1 MGWRRFFRR
10 RRWDR
15 ERARELQSYLEM
27 ETDDN
32 LARGMAPDEAR
43 RAAERKLGDVMRIRE
58 EIYLMNTI
66 GLVETL
72 WQDLRY
78 GARVLRHN
86 PAFAAVAILSLA
98 LGVGANSAI
107 FQLLNAVRLRT
118 LPVKDPW
125 ELAEVRIAER
135 KNATGSFTG
144 RYPQL
149 TNPLWEQIRARAEG
163 FASLAAWGTN
173 RFDLASGGEARYAD
187 ALWVSGS
194 FFDTLGVKPA
204 AGRLLTP
211 ADDQRGCA
219 SSSA

>member
-1 MGWRRFFRR
+1 MGWSRFFRR
-10 RRWDR
+10 RRWDT

-32 LARGMAPDEAR
+32 LARGLPPDEAR

-66 GLVETL
+66 GLVESL

-78 GARVLRHN
+78 GARVLRLN
-86 PAFAAVAILSLA
+86 SGFAAVAILSLA

-135 KNATGSFTG
+135 KNATGNFTG

-149 TNPLWEQIRARAEG
+149 TNPLWEQIRAHAEG
-163 FASLAAWGTN
+163 FASLAAWGTV

-187 ALWVSGS
+187 ALWV
-194 FFDTLGVKPA
+194 
-204 AGRLLTP
+204 
-211 ADDQRGCA
+211 
-219 SSSA
+219 